1 MNNNVNDN
9 KRKPGSG
16 RPDTREDQ
24 LEGRNP
30 VREALRA
37 GRGIDKLWVL
47 RPAADAEA
55 DRDLTALAATVRAQ
69 GGVVMEVE
77 RRALDRLAQTRN
89 HQGVIARLRMQD
101 YVPLERLLE
110 IAAERGEDP
119 FLFILDEIQDPYN
132 LGSLLRIA
140 DAAGMHGVVIPQR
153 RSASLDGTVAR
164 TSAGASSHVAVAR
177 VTNLV
182 QAMDRLREAGVW
194 IAGTAVTGAERWDQA
209 RLTGPLAIVIG
220 NEGRGLR
227 PLVQS
232 HCDLLLTIPM
242 LGRINS
248 LNAAVSAGI
257 LAYEVL
263 RQRGLASKD

>member
-1 MNNNVNDN
+1 MSVS
-9 KRKPGSG
+9 KRNAGGS
-16 RPDTREDQ
+16 RPERRDDQ

-47 RPAADAEA
+47 RPSGDGDQ
-55 DRDLTALAATVRAQ
+55 DRDLASLAGAVRAQ
-69 GGVVMEVE
+69 GGVVLEVE
-77 RRALDRLAQTRN
+77 RRALDRLAETRN
-89 HQGVIARLRMQD
+89 HQGIIARLRMQE
-101 YVPLERLLE
+101 YVSLERLLE
-110 IAAERGEDP
+110 IAAERGEEP
-119 FLFILDEIQDPYN
+119 FLFILDEIQDPWN

-164 TSAGASSHVAVAR
+164 TSVGASSHVAVAR

-194 IAGTAVTGAERWDQA
+194 IAGTAVAGAERWDA
-209 RLTGPLAIVIG
+209 VRLTGPLAIVIG

-227 PLVQS
+227 PLVRS
-232 HCDLLLTIPM
+232 HCDLLVTIPM

-257 LAYEVL
+257 LAYEAL
-263 RQRGLASKD
+263 RQRGIRPPE